1 MKKKNVLLIG
11 DYQYRDFREA
21 VWWLKQHT
29 QLTQV
34 STIPSG
40 LQYLSRGD
48 HPQAIVV
55 AQSRPGQFSIP
66 LIEALHAAEPLSR
79 LVGLLGSWCE
89 GEMRTGRPWPGVIR
103 VMWHQWKP
111 RLIPQLQT
119 ASNAAPGNWSLPR
132 TASVAEQMAVTADAV
147 WPRRQG
153 LIAIHAPTFLDYRAI
168 SEACGQVGYSTAWC
182 SPAQPLHASGFAAA
196 IFDGVA
202 ADGPTLGLIGKV
214 VQQLQ
219 PAPVVALLDYV
230 RRQDFDRAMAAGV
243 AAVLAKPLLTY
254 DLLWYLDDLIDAPQ
268 RQQTPGA
275 QAHDESSV
283 TSAA

>member
-1 MKKKNVLLIG
+1 MKKRNVLLIG
-11 DYQYRDFREA
+11 DHQYPDFREA
-21 VWWLKQHT
+21 VWWLEQHT
-29 QLTQV
+29 QLTQTP
-34 STIPSG
+34 TISSG
-40 LQYLSRGD
+40 LQCLSPGD
-48 HPQAIVV
+48 HPQAIVI

-66 LIEALHAAEPLSR
+66 LVQALHSAAPLSR

-196 IFDGVA
+196 IYDGIA
-202 ADGPTLGLIGKV
+202 ADGPTLRSIGDV

-219 PAPVVALLDYV
+219 PKPVVALLDYV

-243 AAVLAKPLLTY
+243 AAVVAKPLLTH
-254 DLLWYLDDLIDAPQ
+254 DLLWYLDDLISASQ
-268 RQQTPGA
+268 HQQLSGA
-275 QAHDESSV
+275 QVHAESSV
-283 TSAA
+283 TSVA